1 MALKKTTQN
10 KLAPLEDRPAFQKYD
25 SRRQERKEQDGLEK
39 TAKLHLSA
47 IRVLPNTQALVAD
60 AMSVCQLE
68 IAKLI
73 GQASGTLSTLAPD
86 DSKHFMRMGN
96 LLKTL
101 ASLEGDMEK
110 RTRIDRL
117 SDTDLKNEVRKA
129 LSLLREDG
137 EDKSG

>member
-1 MALKKTTQN
+1 MKIRKKTQS
-10 KLAPLEDRPAFQKYD
+10 KLAPLEDRPMFASSD
-25 SRRQERKEQDGLEK
+25 LRRQERKESDGFLK
-39 TAKLHLSA
+39 AARNQMSA
-47 IRVLPNTQALVAD
+47 LRILPNSQTLVAD

-73 GQASGTLSTLAPD
+73 GQASGTISTLNPD

-101 ASLEGDMEK
+101 ATLEGDMEK

-117 SDTDLKNEVRKA
+117 SDNELRDEVKKA
-129 LSLLREDG
+129 LHMMKAEEGD
-137 EDKSG
+137 E

>member
-1 MALKKTTQN
+1 VQIKKKTQN
-10 KLAPLEDRPAFQKYD
+10 KLTPLEDRPAFASSD
-25 SRRQERKEQDGLEK
+25 LRRQERKESDGFLK
-39 TAKLHLSA
+39 AAVQQVSA
-47 IRVLPNTQALVAD
+47 LRILPNTQTLVAD

-73 GQASGTLSTLAPD
+73 GQASGSLSTLRPD

-101 ASLEGDMEK
+101 ATLEGDMEK

-117 SDTDLKNEVRKA
+117 SDTELRGEVKKA
-129 LSLLREDG
+129 LHLMKAEEGD
-137 EDKSG
+137 E

>member
-1 MALKKTTQN
+1 VQIKKKTQN
-10 KLAPLEDRPAFQKYD
+10 KLTPLEDRPAFEASD
-25 SRRQERKEQDGLEK
+25 LRRQERKESDGFLR
-39 TAKLHLSA
+39 AARNQVSA
-47 IRVLPNTQALVAD
+47 MRILPNTQALVAD

-73 GQASGTLSTLAPD
+73 GQASGSLSTLRPD

-101 ASLEGDMEK
+101 STLEGDMEK

-117 SDTDLKNEVRKA
+117 SDTELRGEVKKA
-129 LSLLREDG
+129 LHLMKAEEVD
-137 EDKSG
+137 E